1 MKLTVIGAGP
11 GGYVAAIRAAQL
23 GASVTV
29 IEEREVGGTCLN
41 LGCIPTKAMVASSEV
56 LHMIRRAEE
65 YGLII
70 NGEVRPDLKKIM
82 ERTQKVISTQ
92 VKGIR
97 SLFKSRQIQLIEGRA
112 ELLDSKKVRVR
123 KKDGSDETLESD
135 SIIIATGSRPA
146 TIPAF
151 TADGESIL
159 SSDDVWKLTEIPKS
173 MVIIGAGVIGCEFAC
188 IFRELGTEITMVELL
203 PRALSTEDEEISDI
217 MEKELKKKKIKL
229 LTSVKVESVTK
240 SSSEVILKL
249 SDGKELRAE
258 KVLVSIGRAFN
269 SEGLGLE
276 KIGIEKGKR
285 GEIKVNERMETS
297 VKGIYAVGD
306 VVGGIL
312 LAHVASKEGIVAS
325 INACGGNERIDYS
338 VVPAAIFT
346 SPEIASVG
354 LREFQARE
362 GGIPVV
368 TGSFQYR
375 ALGKA
380 HAMGEIT
387 GLFKIVADAKT
398 DRVLGVHI
406 IGAHASDIIH
416 EAALAIR
423 AGLRVKDM
431 AEMIHSH
438 PTLSEGLME
447 AAEDVHNMAIH
458 LPPKK

>member
-23 GASVTV
+23 GARVTV

-41 LGCIPTKAMVASSEV
+41 LGCIPTKALVASSEA
-56 LHMIRRAEE
+56 LHMMRRAEE
-65 YGLII
+65 YGLVI
-70 NGEVRPDLKKIM
+70 NGDIRPDLKKIM
-82 ERTQKVISTQ
+82 ERKDKIVSTQ

-97 SLFKSRQIQLIEGRA
+97 SLFKSRDIQLVEGRA
-112 ELLDSKKVRVR
+112 ELLDGKRVKVR
-123 KKDGSDETLESD
+123 KKDGTEETIETD

-146 TIPAF
+146 SIPAF
-151 TADGESIL
+151 PADGVNIL
-159 SSDDVWKLTEIPKS
+159 SSDDVWRLTEIPKS

-188 IFRELGTEITMVELL
+188 IFREVGTDITMVELL
-203 PRALSTEDEEISDI
+203 PRALSTEDEDISDI

-229 LTSVKVESVTK
+229 LTSVKVESVTI
-240 SSSEVILKL
+240 SSSGVILKL
-249 SDGKELRAE
+249 SDGKELSAE
-258 KVLVSIGRAFN
+258 KVLVSIGRSFN

-297 VKGIYAVGD
+297 VKGIYAIGD
-306 VVGGIL
+306 VTGGIL

-325 INACGGNERIDYS
+325 TNACGGDEVIDYS

-354 LREFQARE
+354 LREFQAKE
-362 GGIPVV
+362 AGIPIV

-416 EAALAIR
+416 EAALAIK
-423 AGLRVKDM
+423 AGLRVKDI

-447 AAEDVHNMAIH
+447 AAEDVHNRAIH

>member
-23 GASVTV
+23 GARVTV

-41 LGCIPTKAMVASSEV
+41 LGCIPTKALVASSEA
-56 LHMIRRAEE
+56 LHMMRRAEE
-65 YGLII
+65 YGLVI
-70 NGEVRPDLKKIM
+70 NGDIRPDLKKIM
-82 ERTQKVISTQ
+82 ERKDKIVSTQ

-97 SLFKSRQIQLIEGRA
+97 SLFKSRDIQLVEGRA
-112 ELLDSKKVRVR
+112 ELLDGKRVKVR
-123 KKDGSDETLESD
+123 KKDGTEETIETD

-146 TIPAF
+146 SIPAF
-151 TADGESIL
+151 PADGVNIL
-159 SSDDVWKLTEIPKS
+159 SSDDVWRLTEIPKS

-188 IFRELGTEITMVELL
+188 IFRELGTDITMVELL
-203 PRALSTEDEEISDI
+203 PRALSTEDEDISDI

-229 LTSVKVESVTK
+229 LTSVKVESVTI
-240 SSSEVILKL
+240 SSSGVILKL
-249 SDGKELRAE
+249 SDGKELSAE
-258 KVLVSIGRAFN
+258 KVLVSIGRSFN

-297 VKGIYAVGD
+297 VKGIYAIGD
-306 VVGGIL
+306 VTGGIL

-325 INACGGNERIDYS
+325 TNACGGDEVIDYS

-354 LREFQARE
+354 LREFQAKE
-362 GGIPVV
+362 AGIPIV

-416 EAALAIR
+416 EAALAIK
-423 AGLRVKDM
+423 AGLRVKDI

-447 AAEDVHNMAIH
+447 AAEDVHNRAIH